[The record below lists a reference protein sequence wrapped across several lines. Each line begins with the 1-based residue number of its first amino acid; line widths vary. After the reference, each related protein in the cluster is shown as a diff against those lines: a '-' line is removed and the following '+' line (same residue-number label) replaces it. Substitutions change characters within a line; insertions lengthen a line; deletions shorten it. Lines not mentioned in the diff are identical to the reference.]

1 MDQSGDPSTS
11 AVARTLDSELILL
24 RDAIAMVAGGG
35 SPRVVVSGL
44 RFGEALLEPGQAL
57 ASAAGR
63 PARPAVDARR
73 RGCRHRRGA
82 HRRWLTEPGPV
93 LIVEDDESL
102 RVIVARHLR
111 SLGYSVSEAPSVEG
125 AVEAL
130 DGGLRPAVVILD
142 LNLPG
147 STGWDLLRG
156 PSLAAAGSPPV
167 VITSATTVSPKW
179 LAEFGCAGY
188 LPKPFPLDTL
198 VATIERL
205 IQPGGTRGYGCLIS
219 RSP

>member
-1 MDQSGDPSTS
+1 MPD
-11 AVARTLDSELILL
+11 R
-24 RDAIAMVAGGG
+24 GG
-35 SPRVVVSGL
+35 PI
-44 RFGEALLEPGQAL
+44 
-57 ASAAGR
+57 
-63 PARPAVDARR
+63 
-73 RGCRHRRGA
+73 
-82 HRRWLTEPGPV
+82 

-111 SLGYSVSEAPSVEG
+111 SLGYAVTEAPSAEG
-125 AVEAL
+125 AIEAL
-130 DGGLRPAVVILD
+130 DDGLRPAIVILD

-156 PSLAAAGSPPV
+156 PALAAAGSPPV

-205 IQPGGTRGYGCLIS
+205 IHPEAPTESQ
-219 RSP
+219 